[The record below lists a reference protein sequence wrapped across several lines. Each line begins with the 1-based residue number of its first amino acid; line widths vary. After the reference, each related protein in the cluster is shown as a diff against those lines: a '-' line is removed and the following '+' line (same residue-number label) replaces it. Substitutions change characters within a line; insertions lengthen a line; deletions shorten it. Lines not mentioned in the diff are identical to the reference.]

1 MQLQIMCPCRD
12 PSCKQYSTHIHGD
25 LYSDAKQPLQHV
37 ESESITVRIVPKKRS
52 VMAKDLRSAQQ
63 VLSSS

>member
-37 ESESITVRIVPKKRS
+37 ESESITAPIDQLEKGEFT
-52 VMAKDLRSAQQ
+52 
-63 VLSSS
+63 

>member
-37 ESESITVRIVPKKRS
+37 ESESITAPIDRLEKGDLRRPKKCFRH
-52 VMAKDLRSAQQ
+52 LN
-63 VLSSS
+63 